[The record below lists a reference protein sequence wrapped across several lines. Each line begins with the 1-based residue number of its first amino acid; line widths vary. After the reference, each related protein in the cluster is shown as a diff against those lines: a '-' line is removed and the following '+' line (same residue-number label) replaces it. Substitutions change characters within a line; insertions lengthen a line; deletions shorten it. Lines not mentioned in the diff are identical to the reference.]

1 MLQMQKQQWK
11 TIMKTKNQGNMSSQ
25 KDNNSPLTEPKGT
38 EFWDLTDKEFK
49 IAVLKKFSELQEN
62 SEGQFN
68 KIRGKIHEQNEIFTK
83 EIEIINQAEI
93 LELKSSI
100 NEMKNSIESICIRV
114 QQMEDRISELEGKNF
129 EITQNRTK

>member
-1 MLQMQKQQWK
+1 M
-11 TIMKTKNQGNMSSQ
+11 
-25 KDNNSPLTEPKGT
+25 
-38 EFWDLTDKEFK
+38 
-49 IAVLKKFSELQEN
+49 KKFSELQEN